1 MVHKKIFLHSFQASE
16 MVLTTKWGGISPE
29 IQICAALFVGWKEI
43 SVVLLRMNMRY
54 YTYNVGDSVSFLK
67 TATYLK

>member
-1 MVHKKIFLHSFQASE
+1 MGYSLNEWGLALGKIMVHKKIFLHSFQATE

-43 SVVLLRMNMRY
+43 SVVLLRMNMR
-54 YTYNVGDSVSFLK
+54 
-67 TATYLK
+67 

>member
-1 MVHKKIFLHSFQASE
+1 MNMVEGDQGLGLGKIIVHQKIFLHSFQATE

-43 SVVLLRMNMRY
+43 SVALLRMNLR
-54 YTYNVGDSVSFLK
+54 
-67 TATYLK
+67 